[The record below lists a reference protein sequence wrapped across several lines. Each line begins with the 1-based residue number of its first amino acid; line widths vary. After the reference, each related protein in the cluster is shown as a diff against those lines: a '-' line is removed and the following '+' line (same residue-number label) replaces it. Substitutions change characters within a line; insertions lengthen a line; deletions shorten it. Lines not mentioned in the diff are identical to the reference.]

1 MYLLDILNNMNNKKC
16 LIPTHYIEKLH
27 FADFHT
33 HTIFPSLSNIRTFKL
48 MNLQNKLNDLTENDC
63 LKNFTGE
70 FGRIFTF
77 SSFWVSISRKILF
90 SKLHK
95 LRSIKSP

>member
-1 MYLLDILNNMNNKKC
+1 
-16 LIPTHYIEKLH
+16 
-27 FADFHT
+27 
-33 HTIFPSLSNIRTFKL
+33 